1 FHLRYRSQMEL
12 RLKEAAKLGFK
23 RAIIPKGQKFPD
35 LNIEILAV
43 SKVIDAIIAA
53 IPHQSL
59 EDVDLEPDEND
70 E

>member
-1 FHLRYRSQMEL
+1 MEL

-23 RAIIPKGQKFPD
+23 RAIVPKGQKFPD
-35 LNIEILAV
+35 LNIEILPV

-59 EDVDLEPDEND
+59 EDIDLETDDEED